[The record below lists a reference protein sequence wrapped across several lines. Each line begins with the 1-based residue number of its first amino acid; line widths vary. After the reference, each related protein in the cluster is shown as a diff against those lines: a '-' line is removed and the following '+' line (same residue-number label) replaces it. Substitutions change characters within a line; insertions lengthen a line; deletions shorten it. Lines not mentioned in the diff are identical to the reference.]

1 MDCFAALAM
10 TIALFERVGAQQPH
24 WCSVYHRSPYFLAL
38 RTPAIGSQCTPKNR
52 IRPITRGE
60 KMAEQLQRQRVLNFL
75 NAYYGGDT
83 KAALKCCDDD
93 VLCMVYLPV
102 ELFPYLGP
110 RRGKPALAEVLALH
124 EARFSERR
132 FEVKRMVADADGVA
146 VILDVAFTKRA
157 DGRVVQL
164 TSGTFYTL
172 RRGLIT
178 EMRTFMDTV
187 DAIEQLT
194 GRDLIGPLLR
204 EAGSALQRPPIHP
217 SPRIARTK

>member
-1 MDCFAALAM
+1 M
-10 TIALFERVGAQQPH
+10 
-24 WCSVYHRSPYFLAL
+24 
-38 RTPAIGSQCTPKNR
+38 
-52 IRPITRGE
+52 TRGAN
-60 KMAEQLQRQRVLNFL
+60 MAEQLHRQRVLNFL

-110 RRGKPALAEVLALH
+110 RRGKPALAEVLGLH

-132 FEVKRMVADADGVA
+132 FVVKHMVADANGVA

-164 TSGTFYTL
+164 TSSTFYTL
-172 RRGLIT
+172 HHGLIT
-178 EMRTFMDTV
+178 EMRTFMDAV

-204 EAGSALQRPPIHP
+204 EAGSALQPPPLHP
-217 SPRIARTK
+217 PPRIARTK

>member
-1 MDCFAALAM
+1 
-10 TIALFERVGAQQPH
+10 
-24 WCSVYHRSPYFLAL
+24 
-38 RTPAIGSQCTPKNR
+38 
-52 IRPITRGE
+52 
-60 KMAEQLQRQRVLNFL
+60 MAEQLHRQRVLNFL

-83 KAALKCCDDD
+83 RAALKCCDDD

-110 RRGKPALAEVLALH
+110 RRGKAALAEVLALH
-124 EARFSERR
+124 EARFSDRR
-132 FEVKRMVADADGVA
+132 FNVKLMVADDNSVA

-164 TSGTFYTL
+164 TSGIFYTL
-172 RRGLIT
+172 QRGLIT

-204 EAGSALQRPPIHP
+204 EAGPALQPPP
-217 SPRIARTK
+217 LPPPPRIARTK

>member
-1 MDCFAALAM
+1 
-10 TIALFERVGAQQPH
+10 
-24 WCSVYHRSPYFLAL
+24 
-38 RTPAIGSQCTPKNR
+38 
-52 IRPITRGE
+52 
-60 KMAEQLQRQRVLNFL
+60 MAEQLHQQRVLNFL

-83 KAALKCCDDD
+83 EAALKCCDDD

-110 RRGKPALAEVLALH
+110 RRGKAALAEVLASN
-124 EARFSERR
+124 EARFSARR
-132 FEVKRMVADADGVA
+132 FAVKQMVADGKSAA
-146 VILDVAFTKRA
+146 VILDAAFTKRD

-164 TSGTFYTL
+164 TSGTFFNL

-194 GRDLIGPLLR
+194 GRDLVGPLLR
-204 EAGSALQRPPIHP
+204 EAGAALQPPAAQP

>member
-1 MDCFAALAM
+1 
-10 TIALFERVGAQQPH
+10 
-24 WCSVYHRSPYFLAL
+24 
-38 RTPAIGSQCTPKNR
+38 
-52 IRPITRGE
+52 
-60 KMAEQLQRQRVLNFL
+60 MAEELHRQRVLNFL
-75 NAYYGGDT
+75 NAYYGGDS

-110 RRGKPALAEVLALH
+110 RRGKAALAEVLELH

-132 FEVKRMVADADGVA
+132 FNVKLMVADGNSAA

-164 TSGTFYTL
+164 TTGTFYTL
-172 RRGLIT
+172 RRGLIA

-204 EAGSALQRPPIHP
+204 EAGPALQPPALQGAAL
-217 SPRIARTK
+217 IARTK